1 MKLFKDF
8 WAVDWNR
15 KRDFVISN
23 ITVTAIARKTTG
35 DKSRRKLTVKYCL
48 PTQQSHIKVCKEYF
62 LSTPS
67 IGAMFVRWTLNKSS
81 SSSLNSN
88 YTRRMQYYKI
98 ADIRTLCSKGKN
110 ILRYQVEHSNS
121 GKKVSI
127 RFDSRCRIDF
137 LIRFDSPV

>member
-1 MKLFKDF
+1 MHGEGRQLRKSKCSCCKGKSEESGGMKLFKDF
-8 WAVDWNR
+8 WAVDRNR

-23 ITVTAIARKTTG
+23 ITVTATADKTTG

-48 PTQQSHIKVCKEYF
+48 PTQQSHIQVCKEYF

-88 YTRRMQYYKI
+88 YTRRMQYNKT
-98 ADIRTLCSKGKN
+98 ADIRTLCSKGKKTFCA
-110 ILRYQVEHSNS
+110 I
-121 GKKVSI
+121 K
-127 RFDSRCRIDF
+127 
-137 LIRFDSPV
+137 